1 MEKPTGFEAG
11 AERRTIARSA
21 AAVALKVSF
30 FQLAFGVFWILC
42 SDAIV
47 ATAASSP
54 EHLSRL
60 QTLKGVMYMVIAFGV
75 MYLVVYRLTVSLLDH
90 KNARVRAER
99 EVIERL
105 AMAAEWRDDETG
117 DHVRRVAET
126 AAIVA
131 RKYGLDPAACQRV
144 RIAAA
149 MHDIGKIGVPDEVVM
164 FEGRYNLEQRL
175 RMNAHTLIGGQILRN
190 AKGPLMTT
198 ARNVALYH
206 HEKWDGTG
214 YPERLSGED
223 IPIEARITA
232 VADVLDAL
240 FSRRRYKDAWPWE
253 IAVQEIVD
261 GSGTQ
266 FDPKVVDAFVAS
278 ASEIRAIYEVA
289 IQSPAVAERRFEAEY
304 SWLSATDHRAA

>member
-1 MEKPTGFEAG
+1 MGMSNDVEVS
-11 AERRTIARSA
+11 AERRALSRSA
-21 AAVALKVSF
+21 ASVALKVAL
-30 FQLAFGVFWILC
+30 FQLVFGVFWIVG
-42 SDAIV
+42 SDAFV
-47 ATAASSP
+47 AAVASSS
-54 EHLSRL
+54 EHLNRL
-60 QTLKGVMYMVIAFGV
+60 QTFKGVTYMVIAFGV
-75 MYLVVYRLTVSLLDH
+75 MFLVVYRLTASVLDH
-90 KNARVRAER
+90 KSARAKAER

-117 DHVRRVAET
+117 DHVRRVSET

-131 RKYGLDPAACQRV
+131 RKYGLDAATCQRV

-149 MHDIGKIGVPDEVVM
+149 MHDIGKIGVPDEIVM

-190 AKGPLMTT
+190 ARGPLMVT

-214 YPERLSGED
+214 YPEKLSGEA

-240 FSRRRYKDAWPWE
+240 FSKRRYKDAWPWV

-261 GSGTQ
+261 GSGTH
-266 FDPKVVDAFVAS
+266 FDPKVVDAFVA
-278 ASEIRAIYEVA
+278 AAQEIRAIYEVA
-289 IQSPAVAERRFEAEY
+289 INSPYVAERRFDAEY
-304 SWLSATDHRAA
+304 SWLTATDQSVA